1 MSNGKEN
8 CIALPM
14 VWNERSVRVYF
25 QFNDSEKVMYGNEDG
40 VEELEAVEELE
51 DGGENK
57 AQHVGQDEPVAD
69 HVHVGQEPIEWNKTV
84 SKSMANLSKKQVL
97 DELEGEL
104 EELEGAEL
112 EEQLVQP
119 ATTAP
124 AAVHTPSGRQP
135 TRPLSVKPTSEE
147 DELAALQPEMAL

>member
-8 CIALPM
+8 CIALPI

-25 QFNDSEKVMYGNEDG
+25 QFNDSEKVMYGNEVCYTFGFIRPTKVQLEYHILNNKFSLTLVLDG

-51 DGGENK
+51 DGENK

-97 DELEGEL
+97 GEN
-104 EELEGAEL
+104 
-112 EEQLVQP
+112 QN
-119 ATTAP
+119 
-124 AAVHTPSGRQP
+124 
-135 TRPLSVKPTSEE
+135 
-147 DELAALQPEMAL
+147 